1 MLFSD
6 RVSAGK
12 LLAEELVRRQSRLSD
27 EIKALPVVVV
37 ALPRGGA
44 PVAQEVARR
53 LSAPLEII
61 AAKKLPFPNE
71 PEYAMGA
78 VSSEGV
84 VVLNAGIPHS
94 PDWKA
99 YVERESEKLLS
110 STKERES
117 RFYRLAGTERTSFEG
132 KLVIV
137 IDDGVATGMT
147 AACALKTAKRRGA
160 RHIIMAAPVMS
171 QESVRLLSKY
181 ADEVISLRVPEL
193 FNSVGQHYLNFEQTT
208 DQEVVTAMR
217 NASHHVKPAS
227 GSANLFI

>member
-12 LLAEELVRRQSRLSD
+12 LLAEEVVRRLSRLSD
-27 EIKALPVVVV
+27 KTRALPVVVV

-44 PVAQEVARR
+44 PVAYEVARR

-84 VVLNAGIPHS
+84 VVLNASIPHS

-99 YVERESEKLLS
+99 YVERESQKLLA
-110 STKERES
+110 STKEREN
-117 RFYRLAGTERTSFEG
+117 RFYELSGTERKTFEN
-132 KLVIV
+132 KVVIV

-147 AACALKTAKRRGA
+147 AACALKTAKQRGA
-160 RHIIMAAPVMS
+160 THLIMAAPVMS

-181 ADEVISLRVPEL
+181 ADEVISLRVPAL

-217 NASHHVKPAS
+217 NASHQLKPTW
-227 GSANLFI
+227 GLAN